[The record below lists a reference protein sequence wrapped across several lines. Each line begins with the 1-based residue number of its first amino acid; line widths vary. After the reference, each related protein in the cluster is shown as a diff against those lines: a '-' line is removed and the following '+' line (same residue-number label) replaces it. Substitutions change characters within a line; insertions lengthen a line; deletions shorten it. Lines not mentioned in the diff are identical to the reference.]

1 MIALVALTAFTLNG
15 ITFKEGD
22 TLDVRP
28 LEAAMLTHRKKA
40 EFASKYQV
48 AAQVAETP
56 KRRRRAYK
64 RRDLVAET

>member
-1 MIALVALTAFTLNG
+1 MTVVALTAFTLNG
-15 ITFKEGD
+15 IDFKEGD

-64 RRDLVAET
+64 RRDLVAEA